1 MSGSLDDKFLI
12 ASSIAGDEESFGR
25 IYDKYVDE
33 IFRFILMRTKTKEDA
48 QDITSET
55 FLKTW
60 QYVSSENRQIDNVR
74 ALLYRVGRNLVID
87 YYRKTGKEVNS
98 FDEDQLEKLVDESI
112 DLEEKVSKK
121 DDIKKVFSL
130 LHNLSEESRE
140 IMLMR
145 YAQDLSIS
153 EIAKALG
160 KKKGTIRVAL
170 HRAVKQIK
178 SILKNK

>member
-1 MSGSLDDKFLI
+1 MSGNLDDKFLI
-12 ASSIAGDEESFGR
+12 ASSIAGDEEAFGR

-33 IFRFILMRTKTKEDA
+33 IFRFILMRTRTKEEA
-48 QDITSET
+48 QDLTSEA

-60 QYVSSENRQIDNVR
+60 QYVSSADRHIDNVR

-87 YYRKTGKEVNS
+87 HYRKSGKEVHAFNE
-98 FDEDQLEKLVDESI
+98 DEFEKLVDESI

-121 DDIKKVFSL
+121 DDIQKVFSL
-130 LHNLSEESRE
+130 LHNLPEEARE

-145 YAQDLSIS
+145 YAQDLSVS

-160 KKKGTIRVAL
+160 KKKGTVRVAL
-170 HRAVKQIK
+170 HRAVKQLK
-178 SILKNK
+178 AILKHK